1 MENIIITEKT
11 NPSTVNIDLATSFE
25 IAQMINNEDLKLLVS
40 KEVPIDTCPLLLI
53 SPLSD
58 TCHLE
63 AS

>member
-1 MENIIITEKT
+1 MG
-11 NPSTVNIDLATSFE
+11 
-25 IAQMINNEDLKLLVS
+25 INNEDLKLLVS